1 VAASGVEVNDDSE
14 VDDRVACSNQMQ
26 QENGC
31 ALAQRL
37 SR

>member
-1 VAASGVEVNDDSE
+1 MSSLVELAAIFPNSGFLLDTDT
-14 VDDRVACSNQMQ
+14 Q